1 MNSDLFSST
10 MPELH
15 INGRIPY
22 HNSSIETN
30 DIGARYYT
38 SSSMI
43 TGRSY
48 NLTSAIETTT
58 NTLDSENSFGVI
70 VFFIFCVCLALATM
84 ILIVMWL
91 IRKRQNKNTRKSS
104 IQRVLWNEASIASQ
118 FHANLILNKHHINN
132 YSF

>member
-38 SSSMI
+38 SSSMMV

-91 IRKRQNKNTRKSS
+91 IRKRQKMKTRESHQS
-104 IQRVLWNEASIASQ
+104 NV
-118 FHANLILNKHHINN
+118 
-132 YSF
+132 SFEMKPLSPPNSMQT